1 MRINALEKEVER
13 YKTQLEAEAVDAPS
27 ESSSVADLLRRISIL
42 EKVCHPEMSMLIGVA
57 KQDTQRRTSCP
68 RVRVQQSTQ
77 TKSEEDYRFG

>member
-13 YKTQLEAEAVDAPS
+13 YKTQLEAEAVDVPS
-27 ESSSVADLLRRISIL
+27 ESSSVADLLRRIGIL
-42 EKVCHPEMSMLIGVA
+42 EKVCPSEMSMLIGVA